1 MQFRYACGSQ
11 EHLQARRQ
19 FLGTAAAAA
28 GGLLQGFSG
37 LAPAVVAAE
46 LERKRRQLLVIFLDG
61 GLSQFESWDPK
72 PGTDTGGP
80 FRAIATSVPGL
91 QVSELLPHTAKQMH
105 QLSVVRS
112 VITKEIDHE
121 PAKHLLETGRSIAAG
136 ADFPHLGAAAA
147 SFLSSPQNDLPPYVV
162 VQSSSYF
169 LGQAGFLDSRFAGVM
184 LENGQP
190 PRNLTPPPGL
200 SADDIKRRT
209 ELRQLFDQ
217 RFGQRRRSAETE
229 AYTGSYRTAERL
241 AARKDVFDLSKE
253 SPRDIERYGSHDF
266 GRHCLLARRL
276 IENGV
281 TCVQVRHR
289 NYDSHVENFNYH
301 LEKVGEFDQPF
312 ATLISDLADRR
323 LLDSTLV
330 LVMSEMGR
338 SPRINKAL
346 GRDHWCKGWSLVLG
360 GCGIQKGTVYGKTDR
375 RGTEVIDGAVN
386 QADLFHTF
394 YTALGLDS
402 ARSFEV
408 NGRSLPIADPGHGP
422 ISELLV

>member
-1 MQFRYACGSQ
+1 MRFKYACGSQ
-11 EHLQARRQ
+11 EHLVARRQ

-28 GGLLQGFSG
+28 GGLLLGFSG
-37 LAPAVVAAE
+37 HAPALVAAE
-46 LERKRRQLLVIFLDG
+46 LERSRRQLLVIFLDG

-105 QLSVVRS
+105 HLSVVRS
-112 VITKEIDHE
+112 VITKENDHE
-121 PAKHLLETGRSIAAG
+121 PAKYLLETGRSRAAG

-147 SFLSSPQNDLPPYVV
+147 SFLASPQNDLPPYVV

-169 LGQAGFLDSRFAGVM
+169 LGHAGFLDSRFAGVL
-184 LENGQP
+184 LENGRQ
-190 PRNLTPPPGL
+190 PRNLTPPAGL
-200 SADDIKRRT
+200 SADDIKRRS
-209 ELRQLFDQ
+209 ELRLLFDQ
-217 RFGQRRRSAETE
+217 RFGQRRRSADTE

-253 SPRDIERYGSHDF
+253 SARDIDRYGTHDF

-281 TCVQVRHR
+281 SCVQVRHR
-289 NYDSHVENFNYH
+289 NYDTHVENFNYH
-301 LEKVGEFDQPF
+301 LEKVGEFDRPF

-323 LLDSTLV
+323 LLDNTLV

-338 SPRINKAL
+338 SPQINKAL
-346 GRDHWCKGWSLVLG
+346 GRDHWCNGWSLVLG

-375 RGTEVIDGAVN
+375 RGTEVTDGAVN